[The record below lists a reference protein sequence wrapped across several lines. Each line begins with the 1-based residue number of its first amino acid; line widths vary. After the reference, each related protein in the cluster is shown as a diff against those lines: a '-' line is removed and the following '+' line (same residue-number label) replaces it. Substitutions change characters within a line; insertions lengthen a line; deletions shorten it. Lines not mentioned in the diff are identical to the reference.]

1 MSTDP
6 GRRRGRR
13 DNGLDA
19 PAYVPLA
26 DVDPR
31 VGEHLLDVL
40 WAAGVPAYLEPSA
53 DVEPTR
59 ALTVPSPP
67 TDRLWVDRERRIDA
81 RSIVEAEM
89 PRGAGGPPPDAPTA
103 LSGGHYRLR
112 PEDQAAWRELVAEFG
127 REHPV
132 ELRPWP
138 AAEDLD
144 STPPATTTDRG
155 GAAPPHPAADTAP
168 PHAEDRVSDRR
179 AHRDNAADRASGRA
193 ADDPE
198 HGADPPDDEHYV
210 PPPPPPVPRPSKQ
223 AVLALAILAFGTLL
237 LVAPGVVGLGGDI
250 AFALGVLAV
259 VGAVG
264 LLVWRLKED
273 RSSDGPDDG
282 AVV

>member
-103 LSGGHYRLR
+103 LSAGRYRLG
-112 PEDQAAWRELVAEFG
+112 PEDQAAWRDLVAEFG
-127 REHPV
+127 REQPV
-132 ELRPWP
+132 DLRPWP

-144 STPPATTTDRG
+144 SPAPSDDGT
-155 GAAPPHPAADTAP
+155 GAAPRPPGEPVGPRAEDGAPRRQPSGDTAGN
-168 PHAEDRVSDRR
+168 V
-179 AHRDNAADRASGRA
+179 
-193 ADDPE
+193 
-198 HGADPPDDEHYV
+198 PPDDNTPDGGVPEDEHYV
-210 PPPPPPVPRPSKQ
+210 PPPPPPMPRPSKQ

-250 AFALGVLAV
+250 AFVLGVLAV

>member
-6 GRRRGRR
+6 GRHRGRR

-67 TDRLWVDRERRIDA
+67 TDRLWVDRDRRTDA
-81 RSIVEAEM
+81 RSIVDAEM
-89 PRGAGGPPPDAPTA
+89 PRGAGRPPPDAPTA
-103 LSGGHYRLR
+103 LSAGRYRLN
-112 PEDQAAWRELVAEFG
+112 PDDQQAWRDLVAEFG

-132 ELRPWP
+132 DVRPWP
-138 AAEDLD
+138 AAEDL
-144 STPPATTTDRG
+144 TPVS
-155 GAAPPHPAADTAP
+155 APESAVVTPADTTNDAT
-168 PHAEDRVSDRR
+168 DNSDDDSDSDRDTAG
-179 AHRDNAADRASGRA
+179 AHPDLL
-193 ADDPE
+193 
-198 HGADPPDDEHYV
+198 GAPVPPDDDEHYV

-223 AVLALAILAFGTLL
+223 AVFALAILAFGTFL
-237 LVAPGVVGLGGDI
+237 LVAPGVIGLAGDI
-250 AFALGVLAV
+250 AFVLGVLAV

-264 LLVWRLKED
+264 LLVWRIKED

>member
-1 MSTDP
+1 MTGDP
-6 GRRRGRR
+6 ARRRGRR

-31 VGEHLLDVL
+31 IGEHLLDVL

-67 TDRLWVDRERRIDA
+67 TDRLWVDRDRRTDA
-81 RSIVEAEM
+81 RGIVEAEM
-89 PRGAGGPPPDAPTA
+89 PRTVAGGVAADGPAAETTA
-103 LSGGHYRLR
+103 IGRFRLR
-112 PEDQAAWRELVAEFG
+112 PEDEQAWRDLVTEFA
-127 REHPV
+127 REQPAD
-132 ELRPWP
+132 LRPWP
-138 AAEDLD
+138 AAEDLEPRPEARTGPAATV
-144 STPPATTTDRG
+144 TPAAQEETAP
-155 GAAPPHPAADTAP
+155 AAPEQAEPPETGSRHPQ
-168 PHAEDRVSDRR
+168 
-179 AHRDNAADRASGRA
+179 G
-193 ADDPE
+193 ADD
-198 HGADPPDDEHYV
+198 DHYV
-210 PPPPPPVPRPSKQ
+210 PPPPPPIPRPSKQ

-237 LVAPGVVGLGGDI
+237 LVAPGVVGLAGDL
-250 AFALGVLAV
+250 AFVLGVLAV

-273 RSSDGPDDG
+273 RSDDDPDDG

>member
-1 MSTDP
+1 VSTDP

-59 ALTVPSPP
+59 ALTMPSPP
-67 TDRLWVDRERRIDA
+67 TDRLWVDRERRLDA
-81 RSIVEAEM
+81 RSIVETEM
-89 PRGAGGPPPDAPTA
+89 PRGAGGPPPDAAGMGVVGSDVSGPDTMPT
-103 LSGGHYRLR
+103 GHYRLDAA
-112 PEDQAAWRELVAEFG
+112 EKQAWRDLVAEFG
-127 REHPV
+127 RTHPAD
-132 ELRPWP
+132 LHPWP
-138 AAEDLD
+138 DAEKLG
-144 STPPATTTDRG
+144 PAPGARRG
-155 GAAPPHPAADTAP
+155 EAPGDEPRVAPDTIAPDKSASDDTASNNDP
-168 PHAEDRVSDRR
+168 S
-179 AHRDNAADRASGRA
+179 A
-193 ADDPE
+193 ADDT
-198 HGADPPDDEHYV
+198 DDEHYV

-223 AVLALAILAFGTLL
+223 AVFALLVLAFGTLL
-237 LVAPGVVGLGGDI
+237 LVAPGVVGLGGDV
-250 AFALGVLAV
+250 AFVFGVLAV

-273 RSSDGPDDG
+273 RSTDGPDDG